1 MTFNC
6 RAKHLEA
13 PLAFAVSVAACAE
26 LTDEAVAVKVALVAP
41 CKTVAVAGRVTAE
54 LLLDRVTICPPAG
67 AGPVSVTVQ
76 ASVPAPV
83 MEALVQESALTSGK
97 PAPVKLTIADGL
109 MEELLVRVS
118 WPVAAPAVVGVNC
131 TLNVRAMLGL
141 RVTGNVAPD
150 MVKPDPARDAAL
162 MVTGAAPVDVRV
174 TGCDAVVFTGRMP
187 KSRLL
192 VLMPSDDIAAFN
204 CRAKHLETPFA
215 LAVSVAVCAVLTDA
229 AVAVNTALVA
239 PDATVTAAGSVT
251 AALLL
256 ERFTINP
263 PLGAAAFSVTVQTS
277 VPDPV
282 REALVQETAL
292 TTGMPVPLR
301 LIAEM
306 GLVEELLEMVSCPT
320 ADPEAAGLNCT
331 PSVTAWAGFNVTGNV
346 APDTVKPVPVSAAE
360 LMVSGVLPV
369 DVRVTD

>member
-1 MTFNC
+1 M
-6 RAKHLEA
+6 
-13 PLAFAVSVAACAE
+13 
-26 LTDEAVAVKVALVAP
+26 
-41 CKTVAVAGRVTAE
+41 
-54 LLLDRVTICPPAG
+54 
-67 AGPVSVTVQ
+67 
-76 ASVPAPV
+76 
-83 MEALVQESALTSGK
+83 
-97 PAPVKLTIADGL
+97 
-109 MEELLVRVS
+109 
-118 WPVAAPAVVGVNC
+118 NC
-131 TLNVRAMLGL
+131 TLSVSARLGFS
-141 RVTGNVAPD
+141 VTGNVAPD
-150 MVKPDPARDAAL
+150 MVKPDPAREAAL
-162 MVTGAAPVDVRV
+162 MVTRVAPVDVRV